1 VIENAAHSRALTRWT
16 RETLG
21 AGHVGEMVGRLKGE
35 PRAALFPHVAVL
47 SFGAG
52 VLVRLSLEQSPRI
65 LIPNRIRLMHYWQ
78 GHSELSLRLMV
89 LRVCKICFVSLE
101 NIFRCRVGGNGF
113 PTDAI
118 TVALSWYVGHDTIA
132 VILC

>member
-1 VIENAAHSRALTRWT
+1 
-16 RETLG
+16 LG

-35 PRAALFPHVAVL
+35 PRAAPVSTRRSPELWCWR
-47 SFGAG
+47 S
-52 VLVRLSLEQSPRI
+52 VRLSLEQSPRI